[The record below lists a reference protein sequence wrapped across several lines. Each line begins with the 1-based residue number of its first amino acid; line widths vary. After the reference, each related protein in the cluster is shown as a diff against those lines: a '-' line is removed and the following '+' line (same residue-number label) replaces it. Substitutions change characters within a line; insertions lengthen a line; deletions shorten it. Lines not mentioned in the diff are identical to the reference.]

1 MFAKLLLPVATS
13 IQVARL
19 PAEDVYTPSI
29 NCFCCTIHTAPR
41 IALREAHTTCHFDAH
56 EHDSPAH
63 PHIAP
68 NCLPGATS
76 STRIH
81 PARLASTSR
90 GEHVEILVASRIALI
105 LQHTSC
111 PRARFARQST
121 PHALRLTLASRPPGS
136 RVPLRKKPAQRLVH
150 LPTRTNANLERR
162 GCRCGLYT
170 SGERTWTGRAHTSSR
185 LQFARS
191 APTAQDLDV
200 AASDSR
206 SAFHVSTSKCRDTAR
221 SRRTQFHPP
230 RSAQPSA
237 RRPSCAATSLCT
249 FATPLASADTNCLI
263 TPNLLSLCEVCIYGI
278 VIW

>member
-13 IQVARL
+13 IQVAHL

-63 PHIAP
+63 PLIGVIRRP
-68 NCLPGATS
+68 RATS
-76 STRIH
+76 SKIR
-81 PARLASTSR
+81 PVRLASTSR
-90 GEHVEILVASRIALI
+90 GEHLVASRIAL
-105 LQHTSC
+105 
-111 PRARFARQST
+111 ARIVFCST
-121 PHALRLTLASRPPGS
+121 TRVLEPASRVRTRPTPYVQPLPPDPPVLAHRYEKS
-136 RVPLRKKPAQRLVH
+136 AQRLVH

-170 SGERTWTGRAHTSSR
+170 SSERTWTGRAHTSSR
-185 LQFARS
+185 LRFARS

-206 SAFHVSTSKCRDTAR
+206 SAFHVSTTTRRDTAR

-230 RSAQPSA
+230 RSAQLSA

-249 FATPLASADTNCLI
+249 FATPLASADTNCSI